1 MINRVRVTLA
11 IVAACVAAP
20 AIAAGA
26 AGTVVFPDAGP
37 ESQLATILGEIEKN
51 RIDAALQKT
60 EALLLQYPNFR
71 LGHLIKGD
79 LLLARSKPLETFGNA
94 DNAPREKL
102 SDLRKQRQLAIHRGQ
117 QLGRIL
123 GIDSVE
129 LGRLGRVRKAREFL
143 PPGACAAELG
153 LQCRSGNLAFDPLA
167 FIDAA
172 ADRTA

>member
-102 SDLRKQRQLAIHRGQ
+102 SDLRDEALVRIKAYREKPALADQLADQRMV
-117 QLGRIL
+117 L
-123 GIDSVE
+123 
-129 LGRLGRVRKAREFL
+129 
-143 PPGACAAELG
+143 
-153 LQCRSGNLAFDPLA
+153 
-167 FIDAA
+167 AA
-172 ADRTA
+172 ADQLVVAEVVDA